1 MMNMKK
7 FFILVSDKA
16 QGLNEAVDG
25 LCAGHSRDD
34 VLERAIR
41 TLEMDPAD
49 GSLGFGGFPNI
60 LGVMELDG
68 AFMDGNSRNCGAV
81 AGLTNFLPV
90 GVARRLMQY
99 GMHTFLVGAGA
110 EMFARESGLMPEQTL
125 SDFQREKWLRE
136 IKPLLDRRGSRSHMD
151 IVGQMI
157 FPEKR
162 HVDTSIM
169 IASDGRG
176 LSGAASSSGWPY
188 KHPGR
193 AGDTPVIGA
202 GLYVDSRYGG
212 SCCTHTGEVSTRAST
227 ARFVISQMES
237 GRSPYE
243 AVHAAVEDVSHLCG
257 GLLRSL
263 VVHAIDRDGN
273 AYAAATNAEAPVFY
287 YYWSEDMSA
296 PECREVETISPARS
310 KRIES
315 AGVEF
320 LDDNGQLCD
329 GSNKP
334 REQ

>member
-1 MMNMKK
+1 V
-7 FFILVSDKA
+7 FLISRRV
-16 QGLNEAVDG
+16 LNKPQASYARATAEI
-25 LCAGHSRDD
+25 D

-49 GSLGFGGFPNI
+49 NSLGFGGFPNL

-90 GVARRLMQY
+90 GVARRLMRC

-110 EMFARESGLMPEQTL
+110 EMFARDSGLLPEQTL

-162 HVDTSIM
+162 NVDTSIM

-193 AGDTPVIGA
+193 VGDTPIIGA

-212 SCCTHTGEVSTRAST
+212 SCCTHTGEVSTRAGTS
-227 ARFVISQMES
+227 RFVVSQMEA

-243 AVHAAVEDVSHLCG
+243 AVHAAIEDVSHLRG

-273 AYAAATNAEAPVFY
+273 AYAAAPNAEAPVFY
-287 YYWSEDMSA
+287 NYWSEDMSA
-296 PECREVETISPARS
+296 LECREVETISR
-310 KRIES
+310 
-315 AGVEF
+315 
-320 LDDNGQLCD
+320 
-329 GSNKP
+329 
-334 REQ
+334 